1 MGGLVVARVFEAG
14 IPYALKIGIDRIVVG
29 SGTEAAWAAAEV
41 SAALLWPTVAIVGC
55 VLARFVFILLGRR
68 AVRRVGVAV
77 AYDLRKRIYAHLQ
90 RMGAGFYA
98 RHPTGDLMA
107 RAINDINLIRQLIGG
122 GLRTLGVII
131 ITALVGF
138 LCMFAL
144 APGLTLLLLLPLPV
158 IGYVGWRLARVVFD
172 RSRQVQEGFA
182 ELSERVQENLN
193 GIRTVQAL
201 VQEDA
206 EIRRF
211 DAVNVDYANRF
222 RALARTN
229 SLLAAL
235 MPWLGAFVTI
245 IILGYGGSLVQ
256 QGEITLGT
264 FTAFFT
270 YATMVLWPV
279 REAGALVTQWQQ
291 GASACVRLFEVL
303 DSAPEIEDR
312 PAADAPSAI
321 AGRLTLR
328 GFSYRYRP
336 ELAAV
341 LDNVHLDVQPGQT
354 VALLGR
360 VGAGKS
366 TLLKCLVRLLDP
378 PAGSVLLDGV
388 DVRDYPLALLRSQ
401 VVLVLQD
408 SFLFGDKLRNNL
420 SYDLPG
426 RIEDEVWG
434 AARAAELAET
444 IESLPERMETLV
456 GERGVTLSGGQKQ
469 RSTLTRGLIRD
480 APVLLLDDCFSSVD
494 TQTEERI
501 LDALRQQRRGRTT
514 VLVSHRVSTARH
526 ADLIVVLENG
536 VIVEQGSHREL
547 MAQGGWY
554 ADLEGAQNAQRERPE
569 VPVSA
574 IADGGVAAG
583 E

>member
-426 RIEDEVWG
+426 RLEDEVWG

-554 ADLEGAQNAQRERPE
+554 ADLEGAQNAPRERPE

>member
-426 RIEDEVWG
+426 RLEDEVWG